1 MWGILYPPK
10 GHRGAL
16 EGHHASGW
24 VHRVYWIYPQN
35 VVLEN
40 TCTRNSSRTFS
51 IRDFPNNTRIWVYPQ
66 GLSPTHA
73 LVRSS
78 QRCPTGA
85 YRGPK
90 GPPWAPCGTM
100 GCTERAHVRCEHL
113 ARMVV
118 HDSSKPLES
127 WTHLGAGMVDTCMP
141 GSVHVHIPSTSGT
154 T

>member
-73 LVRSS
+73 LVR
-78 QRCPTGA
+78 
-85 YRGPK
+85 
-90 GPPWAPCGTM
+90 
-100 GCTERAHVRCEHL
+100 
-113 ARMVV
+113 
-118 HDSSKPLES
+118 
-127 WTHLGAGMVDTCMP
+127 
-141 GSVHVHIPSTSGT
+141 
-154 T
+154 